1 MNYKIII
8 VYNEQTGQIQQAL
21 FREILA
27 ERESNIPIQLNP
39 IDHPT
44 KFSMVQVPDASFLT
58 IPKKEFLFNDGFW
71 HSFGFNVL
79 LLDILAYEFKDF
91 IVTPDKYIV
100 DLDAKTI
107 KLNPAWAPPKIL
119 IQ

>member
-27 ERESNIPIQLNP
+27 ERESNIPIQLHP

-71 HSFGFNVL
+71 HSFGFNVYFSRCRFTASVSVSPGRHPYSSL
-79 LLDILAYEFKDF
+79 MLFVL
-91 IVTPDKYIV
+91 T
-100 DLDAKTI
+100 
-107 KLNPAWAPPKIL
+107 
-119 IQ
+119 